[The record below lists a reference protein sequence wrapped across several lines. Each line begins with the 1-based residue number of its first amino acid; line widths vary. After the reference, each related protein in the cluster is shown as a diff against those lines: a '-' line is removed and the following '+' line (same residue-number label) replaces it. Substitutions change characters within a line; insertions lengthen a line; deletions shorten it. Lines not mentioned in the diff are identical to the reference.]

1 MTMIEAVF
9 SDRKGDDYLTVTHS
23 KKSEPLHQCV
33 SDAMQRYFKNLDG
46 HGANNLYRLVMNEVE
61 APLLESVMKHTG
73 GNQTLAAAIL
83 GISRST
89 LRKKLSQYDLD

>member
-1 MTMIEAVF
+1 MNMDANLFNKEEEG
-9 SDRKGDDYLTVTHS
+9 RLTVTHS
-23 KKSEPLHQCV
+23 KKSEPLRQCV
-33 SDAMQRYFKNLDG
+33 SDAMQRYFQSLNG

-73 GNQTLAAAIL
+73 GNQTLAASIL

>member
-1 MTMIEAVF
+1 MSMDPSLFKNECE
-9 SDRKGDDYLTVTHS
+9 SRLTVTHS
-23 KKSEPLHQCV
+23 KKSEPLRQCV
-33 SDAMQRYFKNLDG
+33 SDAMQRYFQSLNG

-73 GNQTLAAAIL
+73 GNQTLAATLL

>member
-1 MTMIEAVF
+1 MMIEAVF
-9 SDRKGDDYLTVTHS
+9 SDQQSEDYLTVTHS
-23 KKSEPLHQCV
+23 KKSEPLRQCV
-33 SDAMQRYFKNLDG
+33 SDAMQRYFNNLDG

-61 APLLESVMKHTG
+61 APLLESVMQHTG
-73 GNQTLAAAIL
+73 GNQTHAATIL

>member
-1 MTMIEAVF
+1 MNADANLFKVEKE
-9 SDRKGDDYLTVTHS
+9 SRLTVTHS
-23 KKSEPLHQCV
+23 KKSEPLSQCV
-33 SDAMQRYFKNLDG
+33 SDAMQRYFQSLNG

-73 GNQTLAAAIL
+73 GNQTLAATIL

>member
-1 MTMIEAVF
+1 MMIEAVF
-9 SDRKGDDYLTVTHS
+9 SEHKGEEYLTVTHS
-23 KKSEPLHQCV
+23 KKSEPLRQCV

-61 APLLESVMKHTG
+61 APLLESVMNHTG
-73 GNQTLAAAIL
+73 GNQTLAATIL

>member
-1 MTMIEAVF
+1 MNIDASPLKSETEN
-9 SDRKGDDYLTVTHS
+9 RLTVSHNQQ
-23 KKSEPLHQCV
+23 SETLRQCV
-33 SDAMQRYFKNLDG
+33 SDSMTRYFQNLNG

-73 GNQTLAAAIL
+73 GNQTLAASLL

>member
-1 MTMIEAVF
+1 MNMDANLFKKEE
-9 SDRKGDDYLTVTHS
+9 DNRLTVTHS
-23 KKSEPLHQCV
+23 KRSEPLRQCV
-33 SDAMQRYFKNLDG
+33 SDAMQRYFQNLNG

-73 GNQTLAAAIL
+73 GNQTLAASIL

>member
-1 MTMIEAVF
+1 MNIDAALFKKDQEHC
-9 SDRKGDDYLTVTHS
+9 LTVSQS
-23 KKSEPLHQCV
+23 KTTEPLRQCV
-33 SDAMQRYFKNLDG
+33 SDAMDRYFQNLNG

-73 GNQTLAAAIL
+73 GNQTLAASLL

>member
-1 MTMIEAVF
+1 MSMDPSLF
-9 SDRKGDDYLTVTHS
+9 SKECESRLTVTHS
-23 KKSEPLHQCV
+23 KKSEPLRQCV
-33 SDAMQRYFKNLDG
+33 SDAMQRYFLSLNG

-73 GNQTLAAAIL
+73 GNQTLAATLL

>member
-1 MTMIEAVF
+1 MNIDASLFNKE
-9 SDRKGDDYLTVTHS
+9 DDSRLTVTHS
-23 KKSEPLHQCV
+23 KKSEPLRQCV
-33 SDAMQRYFKNLDG
+33 SDAMQRYFQNLNG

-73 GNQTLAAAIL
+73 GNQTLAASIL

>member
-1 MTMIEAVF
+1 MNIDASLFKKDNEN
-9 SDRKGDDYLTVTHS
+9 RLTVS
-23 KKSEPLHQCV
+23 YNKKSEPLRQCV
-33 SDAMQRYFKNLDG
+33 SDAMTLYFQNLNG

-73 GNQTLAAAIL
+73 GNQTLAASLL

>member
-1 MTMIEAVF
+1 MMIEAALPDQQ
-9 SDRKGDDYLTVTHS
+9 SEEYLTVTHS
-23 KKSEPLHQCV
+23 KKSEPLRQCV
-33 SDAMQRYFKNLDG
+33 SDAMQRYFSNLDG

-73 GNQTLAAAIL
+73 GNQTQAATIL

>member
-1 MTMIEAVF
+1 MNIDAGLFNKDKENC
-9 SDRKGDDYLTVTHS
+9 LTVSHS
-23 KKSEPLHQCV
+23 KKSEPLRQCV
-33 SDAMQRYFKNLDG
+33 SDAMNRYFQNLNG

-73 GNQTLAAAIL
+73 GNQTLAASLL